1 MSPGIVTRLEERILA
16 IAFDRPDRRNAIT
29 SAMYTAMAD
38 ALASAVDD
46 ANVRVV
52 LLQGHETMFTA
63 GNDIAEFR
71 DADPAAESPAFRFLR
86 ALAAFPKPIVAA
98 VSGPAVGIGTTMLLH

>member
-1 MSPGIVTRLEERILA
+1 MSPGIVTGLEERILA
-16 IAFDRPDRRNAIT
+16 IAFARPDRRNAIT

-38 ALASAVDD
+38 APDSTVDD

-52 LLQGHETMFTA
+52 LPQGHETMFTA

-71 DADPAAESPAFRFLR
+71 DADPSASRPAAAPLSHRPA
-86 ALAAFPKPIVAA
+86 
-98 VSGPAVGIGTTMLLH
+98 